1 MTTPRTPGVEWRSI
15 NLNDTVRVR
24 LTDIGREHHRKSHE
38 ELFAPYGDK
47 ITYVPPKVDADGWSE
62 FQHWQLMHEFGA
74 KVGLGMNVPFETSIQ
89 IAAPDTVS
97 ADPEAG
103 TKSEGRSEPD
113 LSQAIKERDE
123 AVRLASEMADL
134 LALATTPERFGEAGT
149 GDVYLRMVAAERKFR
164 AFLTTMEWRSTTPPV
179 KTGEG

>member
-1 MTTPRTPGVEWRSI
+1 MTPTPRTPGVEWKTDDVEWSAE
-15 NLNDTVRVR
+15 VRGVGWPEV
-24 LTDIGREHHRKSHE
+24 I
-38 ELFAPYGDK
+38 
-47 ITYVPPKVDADGWSE
+47 DA
-62 FQHWQLMHEFGA
+62 
-74 KVGLGMNVPFETSIQ
+74 
-89 IAAPDTVS
+89 VS
-97 ADPEAG
+97 PDPEAG

-164 AFLTTMEWRSTTPPV
+164 AFLTTME
-179 KTGEG
+179 KCCG